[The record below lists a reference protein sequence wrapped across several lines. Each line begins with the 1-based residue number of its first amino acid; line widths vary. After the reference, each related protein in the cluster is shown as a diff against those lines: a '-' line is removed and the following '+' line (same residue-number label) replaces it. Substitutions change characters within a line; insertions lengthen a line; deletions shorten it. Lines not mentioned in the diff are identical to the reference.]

1 MGGGIKNVRA
11 LVLFKFSLR
20 EMLILLHPRAV
31 RTVKVNN
38 NSIPDRMALAVMSFI
53 FIYFMTVIVF
63 SFLLMAAGLDFLSAF
78 TAVIACIT
86 NAGPGLGAV
95 GPSHNYAAL
104 SDVQKWLCTAVML
117 LGRLEIFTVLILF
130 TPAV

>member
-1 MGGGIKNVRA
+1 MSWQAQALWAAVLKNVRA

-38 NSIPDRMALAVMSFI
+38 NSIPDRMALTVMSFI

-95 GPSHNYAAL
+95 GPSHN
-104 SDVQKWLCTAVML
+104 
-117 LGRLEIFTVLILF
+117 
-130 TPAV
+130 

>member
-1 MGGGIKNVRA
+1 
-11 LVLFKFSLR
+11 
-20 EMLILLHPRAV
+20 
-31 RTVKVNN
+31 
-38 NSIPDRMALAVMSFI
+38 
-53 FIYFMTVIVF
+53 MTVIVF

-104 SDVQKWLCTAVML
+104 SDVQKWLCAAVML

-130 TPAV
+130 TPAYWKK